1 MSTKIQ
7 VGSSAFFSQYE
18 DFKPSDNDFVEF
30 HDDAEVDFWVTDE
43 DGEHIFHFR
52 NMEKIEFIKFEFNR
66 SKNLPLVVSKFIVP
80 EIIEY
85 LGITIEDLI
94 TFIGV
99 FDGISKKHKYVKF
112 IFECYLKNG
121 DFTLTNEQR
130 DEAYYMY
137 KVVR

>member
-7 VGSSAFFSQYE
+7 VGSRAFFSQYP
-18 DFKPSDNDFVEF
+18 DFEPSDNDFVEI
-30 HDDAEVDFWVTDE
+30 HDDADVDFWVTNE

-52 NMEKIEFIKFEFNR
+52 KMEKLEFIEFELNR
-66 SKNLPLVVSKFIVP
+66 SKNLAMIVSKFIVP

-85 LGITIEDLI
+85 FGITMEDLF

-99 FDGISKKHKYVKF
+99 FDNIGRKHQYVKF
-112 IFECYLKNG
+112 IFDSYLKNG